1 MIVMKEI
8 EIETT
13 KVAKIL
19 GIAVVSVLATFALLA
34 TVNSFFQSYY
44 FSFQTPVIF
53 QSPIL
58 IHEREIELKSPV
70 VEESEAIELPAPTQA
85 PQPTPAQS
93 WTGTASWYSR
103 EGCIGCNPDRIMA
116 NGEPLDDDALTVA
129 FNKVPLGSMVRIRN
143 LENNMITEAEVTD
156 TGGFESLGR
165 IVDLT
170 PRVRRQIN
178 CSDLCE
184 VEVTLIEE

>member
-1 MIVMKEI
+1 MKEI